1 MVLNRI
7 KHSQV
12 RATSRSIKQC
22 NTPAQNTSVVSEL
35 GTSNTGITPNAQ
47 INSGGHSGEFNPVA
61 PPRVKRCFLCNSPN
75 HIQSFCPQRSNQG
88 YHASAASSI
97 FIMDPT
103 SMLAEKQSTLTWK
116 NELPQSRT
124 SSGRG
129 VELHTGRRLRGYS
142 KIYCTWEGQSWAES
156 HWCRMAQSSRAAVTV
171 LSADRQVQQQQ
182 LLWTAS

>member
-116 NELPQSRT
+116 KRT
-124 SSGRG
+124 SSKQDKFWQRCGTPHWSTATRLQQDI
-129 VELHTGRRLRGYS
+129 LHLRRA
-142 KIYCTWEGQSWAES
+142 K
-156 HWCRMAQSSRAAVTV
+156 
-171 LSADRQVQQQQ
+171 LS
-182 LLWTAS
+182 